1 MFDWVMSTSVIL
13 IRMTHSQAYLGCN
26 KYVCRKKINFK
37 HWDWLT
43 LIQKPKYPTAWKV
56 QIRSFFWSE
65 YRKIRTK
72 KTPYLDT
79 FHAVFVSLRD
89 YNYSSKMSH
98 QTWNDY
104 IKDVFSWNW
113 FSTSPWLIV
122 KAFLFKILTH
132 ETHVYIY

>member
-1 MFDWVMSTSVIL
+1 MSTPLIF
-13 IRMTHSQAYLGCN
+13 IRMTHSQAYLGCTN
-26 KYVCRKKINFK
+26 MHQQEINMHKKINFK
-37 HWDWLT
+37 HWDWLI
-43 LIQKPKYPTAWKV
+43 LIQKPKRPTAWKV

-72 KTPYLDT
+72 KTPYLDI
-79 FHAVFVSLRD
+79 FHAVSVSLKD
-89 YNYSSKMSH
+89 YNYPSKMSH

-122 KAFLFKILTH
+122 KVFLFKILTH